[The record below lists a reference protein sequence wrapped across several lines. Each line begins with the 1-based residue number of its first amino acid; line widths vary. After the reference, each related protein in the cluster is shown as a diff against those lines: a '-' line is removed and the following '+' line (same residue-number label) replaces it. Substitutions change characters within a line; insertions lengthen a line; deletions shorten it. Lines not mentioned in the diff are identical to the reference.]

1 MFDLD
6 KFLSFLNKNK
16 NNSNYILEILNIY
29 YHGIYND
36 KIKEYYCYPMQQLYI
51 IIDTFN
57 QVHYFYRKNNEW
69 HHYIYND

>member
-1 MFDLD
+1 MIDLN

-29 YHGIYND
+29 HNNCD
-36 KIKEYYCYPMQQLYI
+36 NEIKEYYCYPIQQLYL

-57 QVHYFYRKNNEW
+57 QIHHFYRKNNEW
-69 HHYIYND
+69 YYYTE